1 MQPRLD
7 AAHEAGR
14 IAERLGDP
22 NLMTVVADALSELYL
37 IEGDTERALA
47 ALEPAL
53 PMIEKIERPAARAQ
67 WYHSLSMKLLWLTGD
82 PARAETLSKQA
93 YELGRRLSAH
103 DQGHGTYTLMLTS
116 YWLGDWDRV
125 EALLAEHLTN
135 TELGRGVRCIA
146 VQSGPSLGAMV
157 LAHRGD
163 PERAL
168 AAARH
173 SKAFEDRPGPVE
185 GQLAEALVTAG
196 AREEGEALAGDVLN
210 RALEWR
216 WHDAARAMITA
227 LAERGA
233 WDELQAVIGRIGPLR
248 QADPLLDAIA
258 ERASG
263 QALAASGDR
272 PGGRE
277 SLSRALA
284 SFQRFPHVFEAART
298 QEALALVSE
307 ESEREWLLGEALVT
321 YRALGAAPHVERAE
335 RLIGGDRE

>member
-1 MQPRLD
+1 
-7 AAHEAGR
+7 
-14 IAERLGDP
+14 
-22 NLMTVVADALSELYL
+22 
-37 IEGDTERALA
+37 
-47 ALEPAL
+47 
-53 PMIEKIERPAARAQ
+53 
-67 WYHSLSMKLLWLTGD
+67 
-82 PARAETLSKQA
+82 
-93 YELGRRLSAH
+93 
-103 DQGHGTYTLMLTS
+103 
-116 YWLGDWDRV
+116 
-125 EALLAEHLTN
+125 
-135 TELGRGVRCIA
+135 
-146 VQSGPSLGAMV
+146 
-157 LAHRGD
+157 
-163 PERAL
+163 
-168 AAARH
+168 
-173 SKAFEDRPGPVE
+173 
-185 GQLAEALVTAG
+185 
-196 AREEGEALAGDVLN
+196 
-210 RALEWR
+210 
-216 WHDAARAMITA
+216 MITA

-307 ESEREWLLGEALVT
+307 GSERERLLGEALVT